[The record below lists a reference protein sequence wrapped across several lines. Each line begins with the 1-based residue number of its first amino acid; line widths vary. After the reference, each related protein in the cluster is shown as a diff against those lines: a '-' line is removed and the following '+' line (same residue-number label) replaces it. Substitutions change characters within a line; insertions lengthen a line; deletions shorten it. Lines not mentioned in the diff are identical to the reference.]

1 MGQTSDSQ
9 LSSQGGP
16 GVGMG
21 RRAGAHPVPRH
32 WAYARA
38 SEGRRPCEE
47 NPMCLARPT
56 EVTAFV
62 MVTGSPPPPTHTQ
75 PPGGE
80 VPGALRSCSGQ
91 LALRAS
97 VPPLQGT
104 EEGQEGGGDPRSP
117 RAVCLGL
124 PPHAGAPG
132 VALSRAGSRGPP
144 ISLTS
149 PPNTPA
155 LGGCLQRLPCPRQG
169 PALCVWGPTALGL
182 DLAPRGLPG
191 TGWAGPPLPLPQAQ
205 RPWTSASE
213 ARSPGPRAV
222 GAQTAPPVTLLV
234 RVGSAGGPGPQGTPA
249 LPAGAGEA
257 PGAPHS
263 VLIPSPPCP

>member
-1 MGQTSDSQ
+1 M
-9 LSSQGGP
+9 
-16 GVGMG
+16 GMG

-91 LALRAS
+91 LALQAS
-97 VPPLQGT
+97 VPPVQGT
-104 EEGQEGGGDPRSP
+104 EEGQEGGGDPQSP

-155 LGGCLQRLPCPRQG
+155 LGGASKDCLVPGRDLRSVFGVLLLWAWTSHHGDCQAQAGQGHPYPSRRPSALGPQPARPEAQG
-169 PALCVWGPTALGL
+169 PERWGRRQL
-182 DLAPRGLPG
+182 
-191 TGWAGPPLPLPQAQ
+191 
-205 RPWTSASE
+205 RP
-213 ARSPGPRAV
+213 
-222 GAQTAPPVTLLV
+222 
-234 RVGSAGGPGPQGTPA
+234 
-249 LPAGAGEA
+249 
-257 PGAPHS
+257 
-263 VLIPSPPCP
+263 